1 MARFKKGQGGRPRG
15 AKNKVTEQIRENF
28 AKLVKSNLDKM
39 ANDLEELEPK
49 ERLKLIIELT
59 KFIVPTLKSQELK
72 TDLNEDQEATTSFN
86 PIVINLNDKSNEAS

>member
-15 AKNKVTEQIRENF
+15 AKNKVTEQIRDNF
-28 AKLVKSNLDKM
+28 SKLVKTNLDKM
-39 ANDLEELEPK
+39 ATDLEQLEPK

-72 TDLNEDQEATTSFN
+72 TDLNEDQEATTPFN
-86 PIVINLNDKSNEAS
+86 PIVINLNDQTDEAS

>member
-72 TDLNEDQEATTSFN
+72 TDLNEDKEATTSFN

>member
-39 ANDLEELEPK
+39 ASDLEELEPK

-72 TDLNEDQEATTSFN
+72 TDLNEDKEATTSFN